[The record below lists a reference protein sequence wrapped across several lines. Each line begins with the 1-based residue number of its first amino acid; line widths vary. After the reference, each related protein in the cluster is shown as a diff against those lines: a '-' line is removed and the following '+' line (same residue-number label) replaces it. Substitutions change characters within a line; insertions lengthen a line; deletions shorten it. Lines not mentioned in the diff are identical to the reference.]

1 MGGKFR
7 EVDVKS
13 PAKIREEAI
22 LEQWL
27 AQDMVKLSV
36 EAREGAPP
44 FIFYEGPPTANGRP
58 GIHHVLSRTIKD
70 TVCRYKTMEG
80 YQVNRKAGWDTH
92 GLPVEIEVE
101 KQLGLTSKQQIEEYG
116 IEAFNRKCRESVFTY
131 EKEWR
136 RMTERIG
143 YWIDMDNPYITLDN
157 DYIETVWWILKKY
170 FEAGLIYEGH
180 KIMPY
185 CSRCGTPLAPT
196 GFLGYKK
203 RRSIRSMSA

>member
-1 MGGKFR
+1 
-7 EVDVKS
+7 
-13 PAKIREEAI
+13 
-22 LEQWL
+22 
-27 AQDMVKLSV
+27 
-36 EAREGAPP
+36 
-44 FIFYEGPPTANGRP
+44 
-58 GIHHVLSRTIKD
+58 
-70 TVCRYKTMEG
+70 
-80 YQVNRKAGWDTH
+80 
-92 GLPVEIEVE
+92 EIEVE

-170 FEAGLIYEGH
+170 FDAGLIYEGH

-185 CSRCGTPLAPT
+185 CSRCGTPLASHEVS
-196 GFLGYKK
+196 LGYKEEK
-203 RRSIRSMSA
+203 VDSIYVRMKVAGKENEYFLVWTTTPWTLPSNVALAVNPAFTYVKARRPNEDAVYILVRERVTAVLGKEAEILEELTG